1 MSKYNIFIS
10 LICFFFSAYANAGEV
25 VQGPYK
31 VTGDTATIQVE
42 ENKENVN
49 CPFSLIIS
57 NASVSYE
64 LDKVC
69 ENGDKPNIRS
79 IFFMNLKGVSHIA
92 TIVSWHNKH
101 QAEGIDETNFEVI
114 IYRRNKNGQYT
125 LDEEKT
131 SDAILSG
138 TEDST
143 GDGSYKYNN
152 ATAVKKY
159 MKNKYG

>member
-1 MSKYNIFIS
+1 MNKYIS
-10 LICFFFSAYANAGEV
+10 FMFFFSVYANAGEV

-31 VTGDTATIQVE
+31 ITGDTATIRVE
-42 ENKENVN
+42 ENSGDIN
-49 CPFSLIIS
+49 CPFSLVIS
-57 NASVSYE
+57 KVSASYE

-79 IFFMNLKGVSHIA
+79 VFFMRLKGVTYIA
-92 TIVSWHNKH
+92 TIVSWYNKH
-101 QAEGIDETNFEVI
+101 QAEGIDETNFEVK
-114 IYRRNKNGQYT
+114 IYRMNEHGQYT

-152 ATAVKKY
+152 ATAVKRY
-159 MKNKYG
+159 MKKKYG

>member
-1 MSKYNIFIS
+1 MNKYIS
-10 LICFFFSAYANAGEV
+10 FMFFFSVYANAGEV

-31 VTGDTATIQVE
+31 ITGDTATIRVE
-42 ENKENVN
+42 ENSGDIN
-49 CPFSLIIS
+49 CPFSLVIS
-57 NASVSYE
+57 KVSASYE

-79 IFFMNLKGVSHIA
+79 VFFMSLKGVTYIA
-92 TIVSWHNKH
+92 TIVSWYNKH
-101 QAEGIDETNFEVI
+101 QAEGIDETNFEVK
-114 IYRRNKNGQYT
+114 IYRMNEHGQYT

-138 TEDST
+138 TEYST

-152 ATAVKKY
+152 ATAVKRYIK
-159 MKNKYG
+159 KKYG

>member
-1 MSKYNIFIS
+1 MNKYIS
-10 LICFFFSAYANAGEV
+10 FMFFFSVYANAGEV

-31 VTGDTATIQVE
+31 ITGDTATIRVE
-42 ENKENVN
+42 ENSGDIN
-49 CPFSLIIS
+49 CPFSLLIS
-57 NASVSYE
+57 KVSASYE

-79 IFFMNLKGVSHIA
+79 VFFMSLKGVTYIA
-92 TIVSWHNKH
+92 TIVSWYNKH
-101 QAEGIDETNFEVI
+101 QAEGIDETNFEVK
-114 IYRRNKNGQYT
+114 IYRMNEHGQYT

-152 ATAVKKY
+152 ATAVKRY
-159 MKNKYG
+159 MKKKYG

>member
-1 MSKYNIFIS
+1 MNKYIS
-10 LICFFFSAYANAGEV
+10 FMFFFSVYANAGEV

-31 VTGDTATIQVE
+31 ITGDTATIRVE
-42 ENKENVN
+42 ENSGDIN
-49 CPFSLIIS
+49 CPFSLVIS
-57 NASVSYE
+57 KVSASYE

-79 IFFMNLKGVSHIA
+79 VFFMSLKGVTYIA
-92 TIVSWHNKH
+92 IIVSWYNKH
-101 QAEGIDETNFEVI
+101 QAEGIDETNFEVK
-114 IYRRNKNGQYT
+114 IYRMNEHGQYT

-152 ATAVKKY
+152 ATAVKRYIK
-159 MKNKYG
+159 KKYG

>member
-1 MSKYNIFIS
+1 MNKYIS
-10 LICFFFSAYANAGEV
+10 FMFFFSVYANAGAV

-31 VTGDTATIQVE
+31 ITGDTATIRVE
-42 ENKENVN
+42 ENSGDIN
-49 CPFSLIIS
+49 CPFSLVIS
-57 NASVSYE
+57 KVSASYE

-79 IFFMNLKGVSHIA
+79 VFFMSLKGVTYIA
-92 TIVSWHNKH
+92 TIVSWYNKH
-101 QAEGIDETNFEVI
+101 QAEGIDETNFEVK
-114 IYRRNKNGQYT
+114 IYRMNEHGQYT

-152 ATAVKKY
+152 ATAVKRY
-159 MKNKYG
+159 MKKKYG

>member
-1 MSKYNIFIS
+1 M
-10 LICFFFSAYANAGEV
+10 FFFSVYANAGEV

-31 VTGDTATIQVE
+31 ITGDTATIRVE
-42 ENKENVN
+42 ENSGDIN
-49 CPFSLIIS
+49 CPFSLVIS
-57 NASVSYE
+57 KVSASYE

-79 IFFMNLKGVSHIA
+79 VFFMSLKGVTYIA
-92 TIVSWHNKH
+92 TIVSWYNKH
-101 QAEGIDETNFEVI
+101 QAEGIDETNFEVK
-114 IYRRNKNGQYT
+114 IYRMNEHGQYT

-152 ATAVKKY
+152 ATAVKRYIK
-159 MKNKYG
+159 KKYG

>member
-1 MSKYNIFIS
+1 MNKYIS
-10 LICFFFSAYANAGEV
+10 FMFFFSVYANAGEV

-31 VTGDTATIQVE
+31 ITGDTATIRVE
-42 ENKENVN
+42 ENSGDIN
-49 CPFSLIIS
+49 CPFSLVIS
-57 NASVSYE
+57 KVSASYE

-79 IFFMNLKGVSHIA
+79 VFFMSLKGVTYIA
-92 TIVSWHNKH
+92 TIVSWYNKH
-101 QAEGIDETNFEVI
+101 QAEGIDETNFEVK
-114 IYRRNKNGQYT
+114 IYRMNEHGQYT

-152 ATAVKKY
+152 ATAVKRY
-159 MKNKYG
+159 MKKKYG

>member
-1 MSKYNIFIS
+1 MNKYIS
-10 LICFFFSAYANAGEV
+10 FMFFFSVYANAGEV

-31 VTGDTATIQVE
+31 ITGDTATIRVE
-42 ENKENVN
+42 ENSGDIN
-49 CPFSLIIS
+49 CPFSLVIS
-57 NASVSYE
+57 KVSASYE

-79 IFFMNLKGVSHIA
+79 VFFMSLKGVTYIA
-92 TIVSWHNKH
+92 TIVSWYNKH
-101 QAEGIDETNFEVI
+101 QAEGIDETNFEVK
-114 IYRRNKNGQYT
+114 IYRMNEHGQYT

-152 ATAVKKY
+152 ATAVKRYIK
-159 MKNKYG
+159 KKYG